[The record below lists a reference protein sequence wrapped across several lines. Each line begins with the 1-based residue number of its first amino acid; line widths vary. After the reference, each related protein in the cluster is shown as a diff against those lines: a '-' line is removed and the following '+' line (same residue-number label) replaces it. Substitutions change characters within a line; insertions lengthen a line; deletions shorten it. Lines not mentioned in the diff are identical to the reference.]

1 MHPLFT
7 HRQKV
12 IGQKFV
18 DTSLNTVGDGKVTSN
33 CSAPSFLDKDVHSWF
48 GNINC
53 LVNWHG
59 KVPISLPKFK
69 RKKLPYIK
77 IINAVSSSLAHT
89 KIYRW
94 IFNFV
99 EVISA
104 WFTDVWVK
112 SRLPT
117 WIQNFKIIHEENRFS
132 LLKLLISWNICR
144 RMFTFA
150 TLIIVDRKLG
160 EIPAEVITQQVQ

>member
-18 DTSLNTVGDGKVTSN
+18 DTSLNTIGDGKVTSK

-69 RKKLPYIK
+69 RKKWPYIK
-77 IINAVSSSLAHT
+77 IINAISSFLAHT
-89 KIYRW
+89 KIYRR

-99 EVISA
+99 EVIIFG

-112 SRLPT
+112 SRLD
-117 WIQNFKIIHEENRFS
+117 FKIIHKGNRFS

-144 RMFTFA
+144 RMFIFA
-150 TLIIVDRKLG
+150 TVILVDRKLG
-160 EIPAEVITQQVQ
+160 GIPAEVFTQQVQ